1 MSNQNEKG
9 IQIKMP
15 FSFPFM
21 RFPYSNYNRYY
32 QYYTNDYH
40 KQNEYAN
47 SEPKKNCDN
56 NYQKNNSIT
65 KNSSNT
71 ISNIFSF
78 LPTSIGPLTFHPE
91 GFTNIESPLFD
102 LFGIKLFL
110 DDIIIIGLL
119 IFLYTEQVDDQLL
132 YIALFLLLIG

>member
-1 MSNQNEKG
+1 
-9 IQIKMP
+9 MP
-15 FSFPFM
+15 LSFPFM

-32 QYYTNDYH
+32 QYYNNNYH
-40 KQNEYAN
+40 KQKNHTNTKHE
-47 SEPKKNCDN
+47 KNCNDDC
-56 NYQKNNSIT
+56 QKNNSIT
-65 KNSSNT
+65 KNSNNT

-78 LPTSIGPLTFHPE
+78 VPTSIGPLTFHPE
-91 GFTNIESPLFD
+91 GFNNIESPLFD

-132 YIALFLLLIG
+132 YIALFLLLFY